1 MPMTVSMHRRLRP
14 TLALLAAALTLA
26 ATHAGAE
33 RADRNQPL
41 AFVADSARVDELKQT
56 NILSGN
62 VEITKGSIV
71 IRADRVEVRQS
82 REGWQSAVA
91 TGAAGKRAFFRQ
103 KREGS
108 DEVLEG
114 EAERLE
120 YDSRADTVKLVNQA
134 VMRRFR
140 GSTLADEVAGSTI
153 SYDNGTE
160 VFQVVGG
167 AASAAAPG
175 RVRGVLTPRENPAA
189 AASPAPAP
197 APAVEARP

>member
-1 MPMTVSMHRRLRP
+1 MPMTAFMPRRLCP
-14 TLALLAAALTLA
+14 IAALLSAAFALA
-26 ATHAGAE
+26 AGPSHAE

-82 REGWQSAVA
+82 REGWQTAVA
-91 TGAAGKRAFFRQ
+91 TGSAGKRAFFRQ

-160 VFQVVGG
+160 VFQVIGG

-189 AASPAPAP
+189 PPAAAAS
-197 APAVEARP
+197 EARP

>member
-1 MPMTVSMHRRLRP
+1 MPMIALMHRRLRS
-14 TLALLAAALTLA
+14 TSALLAAALVLA
-26 ATHAGAE
+26 AGHAGAE
-33 RADRNQPL
+33 RADRKQPL

-71 IRADRVEVRQS
+71 IRAERVEVRQS
-82 REGWQSAVA
+82 REGWQTAVA
-91 TGAAGKRAFFRQ
+91 TGNAGKRAFFRQ

-175 RVRGVLTPRENPAA
+175 RVRGVLTPRENP
-189 AASPAPAP
+189 SVSE
-197 APAVEARP
+197 PAVEARP

>member
-1 MPMTVSMHRRLRP
+1 MLHLLNFVALHSGRRHPFMGLRRLG
-14 TLALLAAALTLA
+14 LAVVMALPSAAVQADKT
-26 ATHAGAE
+26 
-33 RADRNQPL
+33 DRNQPL
-41 AFVADSARVDELKQT
+41 AFAADTAKVDELKQT

-82 REGWQSAVA
+82 REGYQSAIA
-91 TGAAGKRAFFRQ
+91 TGWPAKRAYFRQ

-108 DEVLEG
+108 EEYLEG

-120 YDSRADTVKLVNQA
+120 YDGRSDTLRLVNQA

-153 SYDNGTE
+153 SYDNNTE
-160 VFQVVGG
+160 VFQVLGG
-167 AASAAAPG
+167 ASSAAAPG
-175 RVRGVLTPRENPAA
+175 RVRGVLTPRENV
-189 AASPAPAP
+189 ASEP
-197 APAVEARP
+197 RP

>member
-1 MPMTVSMHRRLRP
+1 MPMNVPMSPSPRRIAVLLGAA
-14 TLALLAAALTLA
+14 LALLAGPG
-26 ATHAGAE
+26 HAE

-82 REGWQSAVA
+82 REGWQTAVA
-91 TGAAGKRAFFRQ
+91 IGTGTKRAYFRQ

-108 DEVLEG
+108 AEVLEG

-140 GSTLADEVAGSTI
+140 GNTLADEVAGSTI

-160 VFQVVGG
+160 VFQVIGG
-167 AASAAAPG
+167 AASAAAAG
-175 RVRGVLTPRENPAA
+175 RVRGVLTPRESPATPPAA
-189 AASPAPAP
+189 SAS
-197 APAVEARP
+197 EAKP

>member
-1 MPMTVSMHRRLRP
+1 MPIAAFMPRPPQPTVAILVAA
-14 TLALLAAALTLA
+14 LGLLAG
-26 ATHAGAE
+26 HAGAE
-33 RADRNQPL
+33 RGDRNQPL

-91 TGAAGKRAFFRQ
+91 TGTSGKRAFFRQ

-140 GSTLADEVAGSTI
+140 GNTLADEVAGSTI

-189 AASPAPAP
+189 S